1 VKKYLILFHDEW
13 AKEPATM
20 DAWQSWFAKVGD
32 RLVDSGNPLGDGL
45 EVTTSGARALDHD
58 PGAATGYS
66 ILSATS
72 LDEARALLD
81 GCPFNSTVRV
91 YEAVAM

>member
-1 VKKYLILFHDEW
+1 VKKYLVLFHDEW

-45 EVTTSGARALDHD
+45 EVTRSGATPLGH
-58 PGAATGYS
+58 GANSATGYS
-66 ILSATS
+66 ILSAAS
-72 LDEARALLD
+72 LEEAQGLLD
-81 GCPFNSTVRV
+81 GCPFNSSVRV

>member
-1 VKKYLILFHDEW
+1 VKKYLVLFHDEW

-32 RLVDSGNPLGDGL
+32 RLVDSGNPLGEGL
-45 EVTTSGARALDHD
+45 EVTTSGARALNHD
-58 PGAATGYS
+58 AGTATGYS
-66 ILSATS
+66 ILSAES
-72 LDEARALLD
+72 LDEARSLLD
-81 GCPFNSTVRV
+81 GCPFNSSVRV

>member
-1 VKKYLILFHDEW
+1 VKKYLVLFHDEW

-20 DAWQSWFAKVGD
+20 DAWQRWFEKVGD

-45 EVTTSGARALDHD
+45 EVTTSGARVLNHD
-58 PGAATGYS
+58 AGTATGYS
-66 ILSATS
+66 ILSAAS
-72 LDEARALLD
+72 LEEAQGLLD
-81 GCPFNSTVRV
+81 GCPFNSSVRV